1 MINAEERS
9 QAQSASQGGVSQ
21 TSNSIPKCVCG
32 WKNCRVYQKA
42 YREAKHAVMDGAIKL
57 RLSRNDPEQA
67 ALKSSI
73 DRALKVTPT
82 KRHDWKTDSRHQQSS
97 QGGGQGGGA
106 AASSPGDYIKY
117 TIARHHWTE
126 KHMMKYLNDPEN
138 YSFSK
143 PFSVHGANKYLY
155 TVDQRETIKLEAD
168 GDLLD
173 LQTPTVPKEIVKQHF
188 MNLKIATP
196 AKAPA
201 AASAAASAAAP
212 LDDNNRSEHKQSSR
226 TQQSQNGQSQNGHN
240 STKRAGVDK
249 KASNATASTKTT
261 TLASTTLEEQ
271 QVLST
276 AKEEENV
283 RLKDQL
289 EAMQGQLSFL
299 HDMVRKLQ
307 EEHYDHQSTK
317 SGLTGKSGGLS
328 SKRASGHSRQRTS
341 SAHSRSGRSGK
352 RTGDVP
358 HEIQLS
364 EEGGEDWNDWYDEDE
379 TTVRE
384 NEQEDDETTATF
396 QVPYN
401 APERRNSNTSKAS
414 KATTIVSASTSIK
427 ALPREIEL
435 DEDED
440 DSEDHDSLEEE
451 AFDNRSFA
459 SSRHSSRHG
468 SRRNAEEQQS
478 RRSSAGAGSGTHSK
492 QARRPSSGQSINSN
506 KMGSVSSRSSKRR
519 HNLSVS
525 RRKSIGSESNK
536 SVSWDKE
543 SEHGSTAGVYQV
555 KALTM
560 TDPYGEQGTYT
571 GSISNSTSMPH
582 GFGRLEYDR
591 AGRWYE
597 GDWKH
602 GRWTGQGKL
611 SNGDGDFYEGGLK
624 NDHKHGLGVMRF
636 ADGRIFEGEYING
649 QMIEGKMSYQD
660 GSTYEGSWVDGM
672 RHGRGKCVFTDQSV
686 YEGDFREGEFFGFGK
701 MGWSDGGWYEGE
713 WWNGEMHGRGKEIR
727 PDGSIRHEGDWA
739 KGQPIRK

>member
-9 QAQSASQGGVSQ
+9 QAQSASQVSQ

-42 YREAKHAVMDGAIKL
+42 YREAKHVVMDGVIKL
-57 RLSRNDPEQA
+57 RMSRNDPEQA

-97 QGGGQGGGA
+97 QGGQGA
-106 AASSPGDYIKY
+106 PASSPGDYIKY

-126 KHMMKYLNDPEN
+126 KHMMKYLYDPEN

-168 GDLLD
+168 GDLLY

-188 MNLKIATP
+188 MDLKIA
-196 AKAPA
+196 APTK
-201 AASAAASAAAP
+201 ASAAAQAAAAAA
-212 LDDNNRSEHKQSSR
+212 DENNREHKQSRSSAAQQQQ
-226 TQQSQNGQSQNGHN
+226 QQSPRRS
-240 STKRAGVDK
+240 VDK
-249 KASNATASTKTT
+249 KASGATASTGQTTKTI
-261 TLASTTLEEQ
+261 AANGGEHAGISLEEQ
-271 QVLST
+271 QVLSS

-317 SGLTGKSGGLS
+317 SGVTGKSGGLS

-384 NEQEDDETTATF
+384 NDQEDDETTATF
-396 QVPYN
+396 QVPYK
-401 APERRNSNTSKAS
+401 APERRNSNTS

-468 SRRNAEEQQS
+468 SRRDAEEQQS
-478 RRSSAGAGSGTHSK
+478 RRSSANGGGGGANNQPS
-492 QARRPSSGQSINSN
+492 RRPSSGQSINSN
-506 KMGSVSSRSSKRR
+506 KMSSRGSVSSRSSKRR